1 MPHHTFL
8 ARFVGA
14 IVHEYVPHTCM
25 VYVCIC
31 WAQRINVCLY
41 RLWIIKGKYLNGY
54 MWMDGWLKR
63 PIPWFHWLTGH
74 NPIINLPWQ
83 PPLFVR
89 RSNVEWKPEGR
100 SASTHSGFKFKFI
113 KNVFDSCREWWP
125 STSFVIYVFQLKKF
139 PYQWMHLH
147 LSPHAEQWQPCAR
160 VVSAKGQTS
169 ISVSNI
175 WGHRRL

>member
-1 MPHHTFL
+1 MYMLGTTHKRLLISLVDNQRQIFKRVHVNEWMTEETHSLVPLVNGAQPHYQFALET
-8 ARFVGA
+8 
-14 IVHEYVPHTCM
+14 P
-25 VYVCIC
+25 
-31 WAQRINVCLY
+31 
-41 RLWIIKGKYLNGY
+41 
-54 MWMDGWLKR
+54 
-63 PIPWFHWLTGH
+63 
-74 NPIINLPWQ
+74 

-147 LSPHAEQWQPCAR
+147 LSPHAKQWQPCAR